1 MKSSDFKDKRILVT
15 GGAGFIGSE
24 IVKKL
29 LEKNAIVTVFD
40 NFSSGR
46 KSNIPLKHKK
56 LKVIKGTVE
65 NKGTISKVIKNQEIV
80 FNLAALPFIPDSY
93 YYPGNFFSTNTIGTV
108 NVILGAI
115 NSKSV
120 ERFLQI
126 STSEVYGSAQQV
138 PMDENHP
145 TCPFS
150 TYAVSKLAGDR
161 AAFTMCKEHGFPV
174 VVLRPFNSYGPRFT
188 QPYIIPEI
196 MNQILNGKNEITLGN
211 INSSRDFTYVSD
223 TANAMLKASIENKA
237 IGEIFNIGS
246 NTEITIRDLVYLI
259 AKTAKKK
266 TKIKHDESRER
277 PYDVMRLLA
286 DNKKA
291 KRILKWKPKI
301 RIEEGIKKTWS
312 WSKKNRIEFNAS
324 FKREYLTNKN

>member
-1 MKSSDFKDKRILVT
+1 MSFTDKHVLVT

-24 IVKKL
+24 IVKQL
-29 LEKNAIVTVFD
+29 LAKKANVTVFD

-46 KSNIPLKHKK
+46 KSNLPREHKK
-56 LKVIKGTVE
+56 LKIVKGTVE
-65 NKGTISKVIKNQEIV
+65 NQRTVSKVVKNQEMV

-93 YYPGNFFSTNTIGTV
+93 YYPGNFFSANTIGTV
-108 NVILGAI
+108 NMILESI
-115 NSKSV
+115 KSKSV

-145 TCPFS
+145 TSPFS

-161 AAFTMCKEHGFPV
+161 AAFTMGKEHGFPV
-174 VVLRPFNSYGPRFT
+174 VVIRPFNSYGPRFT

-196 MNQILNGKNEITLGN
+196 MNQILKGQNEITLGN
-211 INSSRDFTYVSD
+211 VNSSRDFTYVSD
-223 TANAMLKASIENKA
+223 TADAMLKSSVEKKA

-246 NTEITIRDLVYLI
+246 NMEITIRDLVYLI
-259 AKTAKKK
+259 AKISKKK
-266 TKIKHDESRER
+266 IKIKHDESRER

-291 KRILKWKPKI
+291 KIILKWKPKI
-301 RIEEGIKKTWS
+301 GMEEGIRKTWL
-312 WSKKNRIEFNAS
+312 WSKKNRVEFNAP
-324 FKREYLTNKN
+324 FDRWYLKNKKSN